1 MACGN
6 GNPHS
11 GAVGISVPEY
21 KNAEGRIRMTTNNP
35 ALAGGNHDA
44 PAALAEWLNPISW
57 QAFGTFEFPWRAR
70 PETAGL
76 KFDEIIDR
84 LERGMR
90 TRVCFVRAAETKSKS
105 GAPVPLHLHA
115 ALTATK
121 HISCELVT
129 DLWNSSVGRTDG
141 DLALVEPYNP
151 ALGGIAYIAKQI
163 NDHGCEWDCRNVHLF
178 NRNIQVEQKTDH
190 ASIRSARRWQ
200 AQNVVSGNQPGVFLR
215 AA

>member
-1 MACGN
+1 
-6 GNPHS
+6 
-11 GAVGISVPEY
+11 
-21 KNAEGRIRMTTNNP
+21 MTTNNP
-35 ALAGGNHDA
+35 ALAGGNQDA

-57 QAFGTFEFPWRAR
+57 QAFGTFELPWRAK
-70 PETAGL
+70 PETARH
-76 KFDEIIDR
+76 KFDEMIDR

-121 HISCELVT
+121 PISCELVT

-151 ALGGIAYIAKQI
+151 ALSGIAYIAKQI

-178 NRNIQVEQKTDH
+178 NRNIQIEPKADH
-190 ASIRSARRWQ
+190 ASLRSARRWQ
-200 AQNVVSGNQPGVFLR
+200 AQNVMSGNQPGVFLR